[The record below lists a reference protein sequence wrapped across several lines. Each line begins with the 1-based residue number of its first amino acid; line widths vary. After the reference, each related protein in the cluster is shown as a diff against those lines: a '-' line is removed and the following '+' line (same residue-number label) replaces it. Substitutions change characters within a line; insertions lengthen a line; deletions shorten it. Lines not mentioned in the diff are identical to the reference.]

1 MLFWLKHIWVSSF
14 GVIDSVYN
22 SIMNISNQ
30 FFFFFQIPRNLSSGI
45 RQLIWFLRIML
56 RYVWEKK
63 VLPQI
68 RKVNCFICRM
78 RSLQDSEF
86 FFMLCYIFP
95 QNTILRMIV
104 NLKRIML
111 LLNSDFCQKNS
122 VNFFATHL
130 CNHHIYT
137 YCVNI
142 QM

>member
-1 MLFWLKHIWVSSF
+1 M
-14 GVIDSVYN
+14 IDSVYN

-30 FFFFFQIPRNLSSGI
+30 SFFFSFFFSDTKKYFIWYKTVNLASDGHVEVCS
-45 RQLIWFLRIML
+45 R
-56 RYVWEKK
+56 KN

-78 RSLQDSEF
+78 RSLQDSDF
-86 FFMLCYIFP
+86 FLCWLCYIFP

-111 LLNSDFCQKNS
+111 LLNSDFYQKNS